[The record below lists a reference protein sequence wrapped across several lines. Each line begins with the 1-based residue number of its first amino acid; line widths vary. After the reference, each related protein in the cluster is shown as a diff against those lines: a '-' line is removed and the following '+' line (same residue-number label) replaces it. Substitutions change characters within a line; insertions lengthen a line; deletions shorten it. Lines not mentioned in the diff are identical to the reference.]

1 MHEVA
6 ANIICEVRM
15 KIQPGMTPYGY
26 SILVL
31 ASEII
36 DKDCPKSRSG
46 GAALAAI

>member
-1 MHEVA
+1 
-6 ANIICEVRM
+6 M
-15 KIQPGMTPYGY
+15 KIQPGMTPYMYGY

>member
-1 MHEVA
+1 
-6 ANIICEVRM
+6 M
-15 KIQPGMTPYGY
+15 KIQPGMMPYGY